1 MTATSQNRTTAD
13 PTSTKARTFAFV
25 DLAGFTALTEAHG
38 DEAAV
43 AQVER
48 FVELTRQSIRARG
61 RLVKCLGD
69 AVMLCFESPGACL
82 EAVENLLDACQR
94 GEGLPLPRTG
104 IHHGPAIER
113 DGDWFGATVNLAARV
128 AAQAQGGQTLA
139 TSAIADVARAQ
150 AVPIV
155 ELGCFSL
162 RNIAQP
168 VELFELE
175 LVPPTE
181 AVSIDPVCRM
191 QVHHGSAAG
200 RLRHLDRDHWFCS
213 FECVQAFTAAP
224 EQY

>member
-1 MTATSQNRTTAD
+1 MDVSRTTGG
-13 PTSTKARTFAFV
+13 STGRWRDGRRPCCGSSPARALGPLHHRVASVVAWPFLRGYGRTPSVPSLLDRPYGTGF
-25 DLAGFTALTEAHG
+25 LALIAVVGTIALAWTALS
-38 DEAAV
+38 
-43 AQVER
+43 
-48 FVELTRQSIRARG
+48 FVRNAR
-61 RLVKCLGD
+61 
-69 AVMLCFESPGACL
+69 
-82 EAVENLLDACQR
+82 
-94 GEGLPLPRTG
+94 
-104 IHHGPAIER
+104 
-113 DGDWFGATVNLAARV
+113 NLAARV

-191 QVHHGSAAG
+191 QVRHGSAAG